1 VPVSRGADRRRTLNR
16 LARNDLRISGAR
28 HRASLQGQG
37 YDKAQAGDV
46 LVLEKSLG
54 IGVLSAEV
62 SDTGPFKF
70 VKMKTNQP

>member
-1 VPVSRGADRRRTLNR
+1 VPGGRDTDRRRALNR
-16 LARNDLRISGAR
+16 LARTDLGFSGAR

-54 IGVLSAEV
+54 IGVLSAEA
-62 SDTGPFKF
+62 SNPGPFKF
-70 VKMKTNQP
+70 VKTKTNQP